1 MTPSL
6 TAQTSS
12 APIGVSAKVQSAV
25 TLSGM
30 VPLDFGAGIVPGT
43 PAGVTAANGG
53 KIMVS
58 YNVNTQLS
66 LPNTVTLTGGGGGS
80 VVVTLSCAQSA
91 TGTAPPPTPF
101 ATDCATGY
109 GATLVGNARTD
120 WWLYLGGD
128 TTGAATPS
136 VPPAVDA
143 QGTGTGGAAGAIV
156 LNANQ
161 AVAISASFSPLT
173 SAGMPNLAIT
183 PSCGWSTT
191 NSTSIANTTLFACS
205 GGAYTSPAM
214 GTGAG
219 GVYVWLGGSVATTT
233 ATPAGDYAGTAT
245 ITGVYTSY

>member
-1 MTPSL
+1 MAGIIVTFRPLICLCCEGTGAACSRTPVLTLKRTRPYHRHSVKALVALALVVTMTPSL

-91 TGTAPPPTPF
+91 TGTAPAPTPF
-101 ATDCATGY
+101 AADCATGY
-109 GATLVGNARTD
+109 GATLVSNARTD
-120 WWLYLGGD
+120 WWLYLGGAI
-128 TTGAATPS
+128 TGAATAS
-136 VPPAVDA
+136 VPA
-143 QGTGTGGAAGAIV
+143 GIYTG
-156 LNANQ
+156 NAT
-161 AVAISASFSPLT
+161 V
-173 SAGMPNLAIT
+173 
-183 PSCGWSTT
+183 
-191 NSTSIANTTLFACS
+191 
-205 GGAYTSPAM
+205 
-214 GTGAG
+214 
-219 GVYVWLGGSVATTT
+219 T
-233 ATPAGDYAGTAT
+233 AT
-245 ITGVYTSY
+245 YTTF